1 MKVVFLGTGAMV
13 PTKDRNVQSIYLEY
27 NGEGILVDCGE
38 GTQRQMNIAGIN
50 RIKVKKILI
59 SHWHGD
65 HVAGLV
71 GLIQTLGNIDE
82 PGTVKIYGPKG
93 TKTYLNHTL
102 NSCSFDLRLNLEVE
116 EIIPEDDEPVTF
128 FENAKYKIQA
138 ANLKHSIP
146 CIGYAF
152 IEKDQRKV
160 SMAKAKRY
168 GLKEG
173 PEIGKLQRGE
183 SIMLKQKNVTADMVS
198 TIKRGKKVAFV
209 LDTEPCAGMNNLA
222 RNADLFIAEATYE
235 SSLDEK
241 AEQYK
246 HLTAQTV
253 AQVASQEDVK
263 KLILTHFSQRY
274 KTVEDI
280 EADAKKVFP
289 ETTCAHDFMHVK
301 V

>member
-1 MKVVFLGTGAMV
+1 MRVVFLGTGAMV

-27 NGEGILVDCGE
+27 NGEGVLIDCGE

-50 RIKVKKILI
+50 RLKVKKILI

-65 HVAGLV
+65 HVAGLI
-71 GLIQTLGNIDE
+71 GLIQTLGNVDE
-82 PGTVKIYGPKG
+82 PGTVKLYGPKG
-93 TKTYLNHTL
+93 TKYYLNHL
-102 NSCSFDLRLNLEVE
+102 LSSCSFDLRLTLDVE
-116 EIIPEDDEPVTF
+116 EIEPQDDEPITF
-128 FENAKYKIQA
+128 YENSKYALQA
-138 ANLKHSIP
+138 ARLKHSIP

-152 IEKDQRKV
+152 LEKDQRKV
-160 SMAKAKRY
+160 SMAKAQKL

-183 SIMLKQKNVTADMVS
+183 AVMLKQKAITADMVS
-198 TIKRGKKVAFV
+198 TIRKGKKVAFV
-209 LDTEPCAGMNNLA
+209 LDTEPCLGMNNLA

-253 AQVASQEDVK
+253 AQVASQENVK

-289 ETTCAHDFMHVK
+289 NTTCAHDFLQVK
-301 V
+301 L